1 MCVFFVVCVC
11 QAFETVDGFDD
22 MFRGLSEKTFPCLAD
37 LRKAVQD
44 APKGAAK
51 DGKTILIE
59 SFMITAIE
67 KISSGNKEN
76 AFVESLQNNLQYVDS
91 DNTFAITRDDLHPA
105 VVKKGHEIATS
116 E

>member
-1 MCVFFVVCVC
+1 MCFLWFVC
-11 QAFETVDGFDD
+11 QAFTTVDEFNDK
-22 MFRGLSEKTFPCLAD
+22 FRGLSEKTLPCLAD
-37 LRKAVQD
+37 LRKALQD

-91 DNTFAITRDDLHPA
+91 VNIFAITRDHLHPA
-105 VVKKGHEIATS
+105 VVKQGHEIATS
-116 E
+116 Q